1 MNDTQQRE
9 HILKSADALQFILAG
24 KAVFTIRSKRTGARF
39 TYKVTATKE
48 KDAYFVK
55 FMSGPDNEASYT
67 FAGMIF
73 NGNRFVLGRKARANG
88 LSETTPAIAAFI
100 WVFARLI
107 ANIDPPNVEI
117 WHSGHCGRCART
129 LTVPESIESGIGPEC
144 AKMMGLKVKG
154 VAA

>member
-1 MNDTQQRE
+1 MNDTQQLE
-9 HILKSADALQFILAG
+9 HIIGGETALQFILAG
-24 KAVFTIRSKRTGARF
+24 RAVFTIRSKRTGTRF

-48 KDAYFVK
+48 KDAFFVK

-100 WVFARLI
+100 WVFAKLTMHVE
-107 ANIDPPNVEI
+107 PPNVEI

-144 AKMMGLKVKG
+144 AKMMGLKAKG